1 MLKADMAKLRVH
13 ELARE
18 LGLSS
23 KEIIDRLG
31 NLGVEVKSHASTLD
45 ADAIGKLRTTLN
57 GPRKA
62 AAPAP
67 PSQPPAPPPE
77 PPAPPSQAPAAKAPP
92 APAASAPAPAAA
104 PRQAQSQPAAANP
117 PRGGGQRVAPGAPSG
132 GAARQGQ
139 GSQGAGQGRGGQ
151 RFDRRP
157 GGGRHG
163 GPQRGQRDN
172 RGQAPQPAPPPAPAP
187 VPAGPIRVPRAVT
200 VEEFASKVGR
210 APAEIIKMLLG
221 MGELKTISQSLSDEA
236 VELLADELGMTIEV
250 VSPDTEPGPEET
262 SEETEE
268 ESPEQLEPR
277 SPVVTVMGH
286 VDHGKSSILQWYR
299 KQEMLALEAGGIT
312 QAIGAYRVHN
322 HDRTVTFI
330 DTPGHQAF
338 TQMRARG
345 AEVTDL
351 VILVVAADDGVQPQ
365 TREALDHARAA
376 SVPVIVAVN
385 KIDKDNADPTRVR
398 QQLAEL
404 GLQPEEWG
412 GDTIFVDV
420 AAKQGTN
427 LEELLD
433 MVHLVADL
441 QELKANPNAPARG
454 VAIEA
459 HLDKGR
465 GPVATL
471 IVQKGSLKIGDPV
484 VCGPAWCKVR
494 SMVDDVGHHLEV
506 AGPSQPVQVS
516 GWSRVP
522 TAGDEFKAVRDERE
536 AKRIAQEREARVRQA
551 EYVAAA
557 KPVSLLDLLAKTQ
570 SDALPELRMIVK
582 ADTQGAVE
590 ALVET
595 LEKMDQAKVRST
607 VLRSGVGAI
616 TENDVTLALASGAIV
631 VGFNVRPDVGARQLG
646 EREGVDIRT
655 YQVIY
660 HLLNDIEAA
669 TKGLLAPVQ
678 QEVVLGTA
686 QVRQL
691 FRTPRGVIAGS
702 YVLEGKIVRNA
713 SARVLRDGAI
723 VYTGT
728 IGSLRRFK
736 EDVREVLTGFECG
749 IGIPDFNDIKE
760 GDTIEAYEVREVAQT

>member
-1 MLKADMAKLRVH
+1 
-13 ELARE
+13 
-18 LGLSS
+18 
-23 KEIIDRLG
+23 
-31 NLGVEVKSHASTLD
+31 
-45 ADAIGKLRTTLN
+45 
-57 GPRKA
+57 
-62 AAPAP
+62 
-67 PSQPPAPPPE
+67 
-77 PPAPPSQAPAAKAPP
+77 
-92 APAASAPAPAAA
+92 
-104 PRQAQSQPAAANP
+104 
-117 PRGGGQRVAPGAPSG
+117 VAT
-132 GAARQGQ
+132 
-139 GSQGAGQGRGGQ
+139 
-151 RFDRRP
+151 
-157 GGGRHG
+157 
-163 GPQRGQRDN
+163 
-172 RGQAPQPAPPPAPAP
+172 APPPAPVALP
-187 VPAGPIRVPRAVT
+187 TGPIRVPRAVT

-210 APAEIIKMLLG
+210 APAEIIKILLQ
-221 MGELKTISQSLSDEA
+221 MGELKTISQSLTDEA
-236 VELLADELGMTIEV
+236 VELLADELGLTIEV
-250 VSPDTEPGPEET
+250 VSPDTQPGPEEKGG
-262 SEETEE
+262 EAAEE
-268 ESPEQLEPR
+268 ESPDLLETR

-299 KQEMLALEAGGIT
+299 KKEMLALEAGGIT

-427 LEELLD
+427 LDELLD

-441 QELKANPNAPARG
+441 QELKANPHAPARG

-494 SMVDDVGHHLEV
+494 SMVDDMGHHLEA

-570 SDALPELRMIVK
+570 TDALPELRMIVK

-590 ALVET
+590 ALVDA
-595 LEKMDQAKVRST
+595 LEKMDQKKVRST

-760 GDTIEAYEVREVAQT
+760 GDTVEAFEVREVAQT

>member
-1 MLKADMAKLRVH
+1 
-13 ELARE
+13 
-18 LGLSS
+18 
-23 KEIIDRLG
+23 
-31 NLGVEVKSHASTLD
+31 
-45 ADAIGKLRTTLN
+45 
-57 GPRKA
+57 
-62 AAPAP
+62 
-67 PSQPPAPPPE
+67 
-77 PPAPPSQAPAAKAPP
+77 
-92 APAASAPAPAAA
+92 
-104 PRQAQSQPAAANP
+104 
-117 PRGGGQRVAPGAPSG
+117 
-132 GAARQGQ
+132 
-139 GSQGAGQGRGGQ
+139 
-151 RFDRRP
+151 
-157 GGGRHG
+157 
-163 GPQRGQRDN
+163 
-172 RGQAPQPAPPPAPAP
+172 
-187 VPAGPIRVPRAVT
+187 VPRAVT
-200 VEEFASKVGR
+200 VEEFASRVGR
-210 APAEIIKMLLG
+210 PPAEIIKLLLQ

-236 VELLADELGMTIEV
+236 VELLADELGVTVEV
-250 VSPDTEPGPEET
+250 VSPEAEPEAAEAGALESP
-262 SEETEE
+262 E
-268 ESPEQLEPR
+268 ESPELLETRP
-277 SPVVTVMGH
+277 PVVTVMGH

-299 KQEMLALEAGGIT
+299 KQEMLSLEAGGIT
-312 QAIGAYRVHN
+312 QAIGAYRVHS
-322 HDRTVTFI
+322 DGRMVTFI

-365 TREALDHARAA
+365 TIEALDHAKAA
-376 SVPVIVAVN
+376 HVPVIVAVN

-420 AAKQGTN
+420 AAKHGTN
-427 LEELLD
+427 LDELLD
-433 MVHLVADL
+433 MVYLVSDL
-441 QELKANPNAPARG
+441 QELKANPKAAARG

-471 IVQKGSLKIGDPV
+471 IVQKGSLRIGAPV

-494 SMVDDVGHHLEV
+494 SMVDDMGQHVGV

-522 TAGDEFKAVRDERE
+522 TAGDEFRVVHDERE

-582 ADTQGAVE
+582 ADTQGSVE
-590 ALVET
+590 ALVDS
-595 LEKMDQAKVRST
+595 LEKMDQAKVRLT

-660 HLLNDIEAA
+660 HLLGDIEAA
-669 TKGLLAPVQ
+669 TRGLLAPVQ

-691 FRTPRGVIAGS
+691 FRTPRGVVAGC
-702 YVLEGKIVRNA
+702 YVMEGKIVRNA
-713 SARVLRDGAI
+713 SARILRDGAI

-749 IGIPDFNDIKE
+749 IGIPDFNDLKE
-760 GDTIEAYEVREVAQT
+760 GDTIEAFEVREVAAT